1 MKKGI
6 LLVICCV
13 CGVGLLAACSSKNRR
28 EKPAKKI
35 YLTKED
41 YQEDA
46 AHAAEIERREAQ
58 PNYESDYIFNAYP
71 QADPNV
77 YFFDKRQQPKVPG
90 EYSAKDYKN
99 EKRLWKKP
107 KRYSPDQY
115 YGMQEGTSENT
126 TTAES
131 GYYEESSEGY

>member
-1 MKKGI
+1 MKQAFC
-6 LLVICCV
+6 LLVSCV
-13 CGVGLLAACSSKNRR
+13 FCLGVLTACSSKNRQQ
-28 EKPAKKI
+28 KPAKKI

-71 QADPNV
+71 QTDPNV
-77 YFFDKRQQPKVPG
+77 YFFDKRQQPKIPG
-90 EYSAKDYKN
+90 EYAAKDYKN

-107 KRYSPDQY
+107 KRYTPDEY
-115 YGMQEGTSENT
+115 YGMQQGPSENT
-126 TTAES
+126 TTAQS
-131 GYYEESSEGY
+131 SDYEESSEGY